1 MGNYRALD
9 AWQASRTLAGL
20 TYRTTERFPPAE
32 RYGLTAQMRR
42 AAVSIMSNI
51 AEGAGRGSDTQFH
64 PFLQIARG
72 SLHELE
78 AQTILASDLAFGSEA
93 SLAELTEATR
103 QTARLLHGL
112 LRSLKNAR

>member
-1 MGNYRALD
+1 MGNYRDLD
-9 AWQASRTLAGL
+9 AWQASRTLAVL
-20 TYRTTERFPPAE
+20 TYRATEQFPSAE

-51 AEGAGRGSDTQFH
+51 AEGAGRASDTQFR

-78 AQTILASDLAFGSEA
+78 AQAILASELEFGSEG
-93 SLAELTEATR
+93 SLAELAEATR
-103 QTARLLHGL
+103 HTARLLHGL
-112 LRSLKNAR
+112 LRSLKNAH